1 MIDARVALLG
11 LLLIAPLA
19 EAAAESVVLSSTAPG
34 LAVGRVVTDDE
45 ALRLPDGSLTT
56 LLRADGQVAKLRGPF
71 EGPAATAFDDG
82 AVEAGGSL
90 FAGWTGVEVS
100 ALGGARGTLLD
111 AGSAPSVGG
120 RVMVDPTRSGTWCI
134 APGSELHLSSGA
146 MLEDPATGH
155 QIRAEAG
162 SPWPTDLP
170 PADGATFLAH
180 TDSGTK
186 RLRFVRAADL
196 PPGPELAMRMAQAGC
211 REQAAPYLRQIGA
224 NLTPFALHL
233 ATDRGRT
240 PRYALG
246 EPIALVL
253 QANRP
258 AKLSCYV
265 LKEEAVTALFPAPL
279 DLTDHQ
285 PLRIPGDRVAD
296 EVAADPPPGLV
307 EIRCHAAEPNVA
319 MPMPAAPL
327 TEAALERSFP
337 LPPKDGQALARLF
350 IRVE

>member
-1 MIDARVALLG
+1 MFARVALLG
-11 LLLIAPLA
+11 LLLIAPV
-19 EAAAESVVLSSTAPG
+19 EAAADSVVLSSTAPG
-34 LAVGRVVTDDE
+34 LAVGRVLADGE

-56 LLRADGQVAKLRGPF
+56 LLRADGRVAKLHGPF
-71 EGPAATAFDDG
+71 EGPAATAFDESG
-82 AVEAGGSL
+82 AEAGSSL
-90 FAGWTGVEVS
+90 FAGWTGIEVS

-111 AGSAPSVGG
+111 AGSAPSAGG
-120 RVMVDPTRSGTWCI
+120 RVMVDPLRSGTWCI
-134 APGSELHLSSGA
+134 APGAELHLTSGA
-146 MLEDPATGH
+146 IIEDPASGRRIGA
-155 QIRAEAG
+155 QAG
-162 SPWPTDLP
+162 APWPPDLP

-180 TDSGTK
+180 TGAGTQ
-186 RLRFVRAADL
+186 RLRFARAADL

-211 REQAAPYLRQIGA
+211 HEQAAPYLRRIGA

-253 QANRP
+253 QVNRP
-258 AKLSCYV
+258 AKLACYV
-265 LKEEAVTALFPAPL
+265 LKDDAVTALFPAPL
-279 DLTDHQ
+279 DLADHQ
-285 PLRIPGDRVAD
+285 PLRIPGDRVAK

-307 EIRCHAAEPNVA
+307 EIRCHAALPNVA

-327 TEAALERSFP
+327 SEAVLERSFP
-337 LPPKDGQALARLF
+337 LHPENGQAMARLF